1 MRQTLIAGNWKMNG
15 TLSQAEKYLETLLPQ
30 ISSLNKNILLAVP
43 FTLLSTMSQ
52 RVKGSSLKIGA
63 QNMSDQDM
71 GAFTG
76 EISCSMIQDAGARFV
91 ILGHSERRHLQQET
105 DELIHK
111 KLMKAISLHMQ
122 PILCV
127 GETLQ
132 EKESGEAEKV
142 LHKQLQGAL
151 EGLSS
156 EEASRVVLAY
166 EPVWAIGTGVNATP
180 ELADAMHKF
189 CRNVLCELF
198 SKEIAELVPI
208 LYGGSVKPDN
218 ITSFLQKEHIDGA
231 LIGGASLDP
240 LSFLRI
246 IQSS

>member
-15 TLSQAEKYLETLLPQ
+15 TLSQAEKYLDVLLPE
-30 ISSLNKNILLAVP
+30 ISSLGKNILLAVP
-43 FTLLSTMSQ
+43 FTLLSNMSQ
-52 RVKGSSLKIGA
+52 RSKGSSLKIGA
-63 QNMSDQDM
+63 ENMSDQDM

-76 EISCSMIQDAGARFV
+76 EISCSMIQDAGATFV
-91 ILGHSERRHLQQET
+91 ILGHSERRHLLQET
-105 DELIHK
+105 DEMIHR
-111 KLMKAISLHMQ
+111 KLVKALSLNMQ

-142 LHKQLQGAL
+142 LHRQILGAL
-151 EGLSS
+151 QSLSL
-156 EEASRVVLAY
+156 EEASRVILAY

-189 CRNVLCELF
+189 CRNVLLELF